1 MSCPE
6 RPLTGEAKATMQ
18 PTERSH
24 PAQALGSGNAG
35 AGASALQ
42 RWWAL
47 TAPPEPPPGGSFADR
62 EVGRRAR
69 LVSVLLLAL
78 LLVELGSAYQYFIV
92 DTDHPI
98 MKIAVAAALVVTAL
112 AAVANRAG
120 WVTSAGLLLVL
131 AAELPLAGIPPT
143 PPNSQLDVLHLGGFY
158 LLARSELGAASVLAP
173 WRVFVVA
180 PLNTAPAL
188 GLISFI
194 APTPTLAHTL

>member
-6 RPLTGEAKATMQ
+6 RLLTGEAKDAMQ
-18 PTERSH
+18 PTEGSH
-24 PAQALGSGNAG
+24 PAQALGSGNASAG
-35 AGASALQ
+35 AGASASALQ

-47 TAPPEPPPGGSFADR
+47 TAPPEPAPGGSFAAR

-131 AAELPLAGIPPT
+131 AAELPLAGIPRT
-143 PPNSQLDVLHLGGFY
+143 AVHGQLGLLPLGRLS
-158 LLARSELGAASVLAP
+158 LLARSHLGAAS
-173 WRVFVVA
+173 
-180 PLNTAPAL
+180 
-188 GLISFI
+188 
-194 APTPTLAHTL
+194 

>member
-47 TAPPEPPPGGSFADR
+47 TAPPEPPPGGNFADR
-62 EVGRRAR
+62 EDGPRAR
-69 LVSVLLLAL
+69 LVSGLLLAL
-78 LLVELGSAYQYFIV
+78 LLVELGSAYHYFIV

-98 MKIAVAAALVVTAL
+98 MK
-112 AAVANRAG
+112 
-120 WVTSAGLLLVL
+120 
-131 AAELPLAGIPPT
+131 LAG
-143 PPNSQLDVLHLGGFY
+143 
-158 LLARSELGAASVLAP
+158 AP
-173 WRVFVVA
+173 S
-180 PLNTAPAL
+180 PD
-188 GLISFI
+188 I
-194 APTPTLAHTL
+194 

>member
-18 PTERSH
+18 PTESSH

-47 TAPPEPPPGGSFADR
+47 TAPPEPPPGGSFTAR

-78 LLVELGSAYQYFIV
+78 LLIELGSTYQYFIV

-120 WVTSAGLLLVL
+120 WVTSAGLLLL
-131 AAELPLAGIPPT
+131 PAAELPLAGIPCT
-143 PPNSQLDVLHLGGFY
+143 PLNWQVAVLHAGRVHPPAGCQQL
-158 LLARSELGAASVLAP
+158 AASVL
-173 WRVFVVA
+173 
-180 PLNTAPAL
+180 
-188 GLISFI
+188 
-194 APTPTLAHTL
+194 LAASR